1 MKNII
6 YIALIS
12 AIIAATFD
20 KYMKKLILI
29 QNDFSGAGKSTVVR
43 LLRRYLGQHHVE
55 HQFLVL
61 DEEES
66 SIELDARYINPAPSS
81 VAQIV
86 NALDGCPITIME
98 VATGLGEMFMKLF
111 ERHEMY
117 NLLNEIGVETT
128 VMIPVTNDTESF
140 DAVTEA
146 AEIYSDNVQYLIAHS
161 TTSAYDEDDGSWDTS
176 YAARV
181 MDMFEAVELR
191 FPAATVEMEG
201 SFRAEHTDLA
211 CSLLDDNGERY
222 GKDYPKWL
230 RRAIGQVETAR
241 QYLFGDAFRSLLDT
255 SAEPVRKTRGRKAAV
270 DA

>member
-1 MKNII
+1 
-6 YIALIS
+6 
-12 AIIAATFD
+12 
-20 KYMKKLILI
+20 MKKLILI

-55 HQFLVL
+55 HQFVML

-66 SIELDARYINPAPSS
+66 SIEPDAIYINPGPAS
-81 VAQIV
+81 VGSIINTIDA
-86 NALDGCPITIME
+86 CPITVME
-98 VATGLGEMFMKLF
+98 VATGLGEMFMKLY
-111 ERHEMY
+111 ERHEFF
-117 NLLNEIGVETT
+117 NLLSELGVETT
-128 VMIPVTNDTESF
+128 VIVPVTNDTESF

-146 AEIYSDNVQYLIAHS
+146 AEVYSDNVQYLIAHS
-161 TTSAYDEDDGSWDTS
+161 CTSAYDEDDGAWDSS

-191 FPAATVEMEG
+191 FPAATVEME
-201 SFRAEHTDLA
+201 SAFRAQHTDLS
-211 CSLLDDNGERY
+211 CSLLEDEVGSF

-255 SAEPVRKTRGRKAAV
+255 SVEPERKKRGRKAAV
-270 DA
+270 EA